1 MAVALF
7 ALSVVVGLQ
16 LSRVLFPLAF
26 VYSETAG
33 SLEAGL
39 VVMGLFAG
47 APLAAW
53 PLRRL
58 LAPRGALLAALG
70 GAVAVR
76 LAVQFVRP
84 VPLWL
89 AAAGT
94 GLALAAWALQV
105 HGLRT
110 PSGGAAVALGFAL
123 GSALDVALRA
133 TTWTWDLAWQRG
145 PWPVGSSLALALAT
159 AWLALRAPVPA
170 GGRGGGLRLLAFG
183 PFLALQ
189 LVFLG
194 SPAFVASQA
203 GASLP
208 VAVAVLL
215 AGHAAAAALVL
226 HPPAGRGAVAAAA
239 AVVAAGAA
247 ARGLHGPAILA
258 AAAVGLPASALLL
271 SRVLAGPRAAG
282 FGRTAAGFAGGALL
296 FVVLA
301 FVYQAAY
308 DLAIPFPNAAVPPAA
323 ALLLAVPGL
332 LAPAAPVPLAA
343 GGAGAVRRWAVA
355 APLALLLVPLGL
367 ALARR
372 TEVAPAAGSSFR
384 VVDYN
389 VHQGVDPLGRVDPEA
404 MARVIEAQDPDV
416 VVLQEVP
423 RGWVTNGMMDLAE
436 WMSARLGMPYVF
448 GPAADRQFG
457 NAIFSRLPIVE
468 RRAGRLGRYG
478 GTMDRGYVWAAV
490 EVGGTRVQVIG
501 THLAHRP
508 RDRGTRLRQI
518 AALLEAWGGRAPAVI
533 AGDLNAEP
541 GSPELERLLRR
552 GLRSAQQ
559 VAGAEDLPTFPSTGE
574 LIDHILATPDLAFS
588 GFARPFSRAS
598 DHLPLAVTVSVGPP
612 G

>member
-33 SLEAGL
+33 SLDAGL
-39 VVMGLFAG
+39 LVMALFAG

-53 PLRRL
+53 PARRL
-58 LAPRGALLAALG
+58 LGARGALLASLG
-70 GAVAVR
+70 GAIAVR
-76 LAVQFVRP
+76 LAVQFARP

-89 AAAGT
+89 AAAGV

-123 GSALDVALRA
+123 GSALDTALRA
-133 TTWTWDLAWQRG
+133 TTWTWDLAWQGG
-145 PWPVGSSLALALAT
+145 PWPVGSSLALVLAT
-159 AWLALRAPVPA
+159 GWLALRAPTPA
-170 GGRGGGLRLLAFG
+170 EGRGGGLRLLALG

-208 VAVAVLL
+208 AAVAVLL
-215 AGHAAAAALVL
+215 VAHAAAAALVL
-226 HPPAGRGAVAAAA
+226 RPPAGRGPAAGAAA

-258 AAAVGLPASALLL
+258 AAAAGVPASAVLL
-271 SRVLAGPRAAG
+271 SRVLAGPRRAG

-308 DLAIPFPNAAVPPAA
+308 DLPIPFPNAAVPPAA
-323 ALLLAVPGL
+323 GVLLAVAAL
-332 LAPAAPVPLAA
+332 LAPTAPVPLAT
-343 GGAGAVRRWAVA
+343 GGVGADRRWPVAV
-355 APLALLLVPLGL
+355 PLALLLVPLGL
-367 ALARR
+367 AVGRR
-372 TEVAPAAGSSFR
+372 AEVAPAAGPSFR

-389 VHQGVDPLGRVDPEA
+389 VHNGVDPLGQVDPEA

-416 VVLQEVP
+416 VVLQEVA
-423 RGWVTNGMMDLAE
+423 RGWVTK
-436 WMSARLGMPYVF
+436 
-448 GPAADRQFG
+448 
-457 NAIFSRLPIVE
+457 I
-468 RRAGRLGRYG
+468 
-478 GTMDRGYVWAAV
+478 
-490 EVGGTRVQVIG
+490 
-501 THLAHRP
+501 
-508 RDRGTRLRQI
+508 
-518 AALLEAWGGRAPAVI
+518 GRA
-533 AGDLNAEP
+533 
-541 GSPELERLLRR
+541 SCRER
-552 GLRSAQQ
+552 
-559 VAGAEDLPTFPSTGE
+559 V
-574 LIDHILATPDLAFS
+574 
-588 GFARPFSRAS
+588 
-598 DHLPLAVTVSVGPP
+598 
-612 G
+612 